1 MPEPTTVLNNM
12 ERQQRLIGIDLFRG
26 LAIVAVA
33 ILHVVDGGSISAIA
47 GWRQITDFALF
58 AVPFFLALSFYL
70 AIEKLYL
77 SPQPYP
83 LRARLMRLLVP
94 YLFWSAAYLI
104 YKMVKYE
111 AAGEMSQ
118 LVNVFAD
125 PLALIWFGG
134 VAFHLYFLPLIAVG
148 TVQIKLLDL
157 ARFTNKS
164 WKGLALLSLV
174 SLLSYEILLRTGNEY
189 QLDVGCAFK
198 PLLAAVLP
206 LGNSNPILRLVLA
219 IVAWGL
225 RCSPYICVAAILAH
239 PNTSRFRIKLV
250 ERQPV
255 VWVLL
260 FVILNL
266 AGDRFLPPAVYEVSR
281 GYVALLAAIACS
293 HSLKDNY
300 LIKSLGVCSFG
311 IYLIHLFAIE
321 IFQSLAKRIDPDY
334 IYHIQAI
341 VLLVVASM
349 SVAISWL
356 LTSWLMKN
364 KRWSRII
371 FG

>member
-1 MPEPTTVLNNM
+1 M

-26 LAIVAVA
+26 LAVLAVAV
-33 ILHVVDGGSISAIA
+33 LHVVDGGSISSIA

-83 LRARLMRLLVP
+83 LRARLKRLLVP

-104 YKMVKYE
+104 YKIAKYG
-111 AAGEMSQ
+111 ATGDVSK
-118 LVNVFAD
+118 LGSLFAD
-125 PLALIWFGG
+125 PLALICFGG
-134 VAFHLYFLPLIAVG
+134 AAFHLYFLPLIAVG
-148 TVQIKLLDL
+148 TAQIKLLDL
-157 ARFTNKS
+157 PRFTNRS
-164 WKGLALLSLV
+164 WQRLALLGVISTI
-174 SLLSYEILLRTGNEY
+174 SYEILLSTGNEY
-189 QLDVGCAFK
+189 QLAIGCAFK
-198 PLLAAVLP
+198 PLLAAVWP
-206 LGNSNPILRLVLA
+206 MANTNPILRLLLA
-219 IVAWGL
+219 IAAWGL
-225 RCSPYICVAAILAH
+225 RCLPYICVAAILAH
-239 PNTSRFRIKLV
+239 PQASRFRLNLV

-266 AGDRFLPPAVYEVSR
+266 FGDRFLPLAVYEVSR
-281 GYVALLAAIACS
+281 GYISLLAAIACS
-293 HSLKDNY
+293 HRLKGNSQ
-300 LIKSLGVCSFG
+300 ISSLGTCSFG
-311 IYLIHLFAIE
+311 IYLIHLLAIE